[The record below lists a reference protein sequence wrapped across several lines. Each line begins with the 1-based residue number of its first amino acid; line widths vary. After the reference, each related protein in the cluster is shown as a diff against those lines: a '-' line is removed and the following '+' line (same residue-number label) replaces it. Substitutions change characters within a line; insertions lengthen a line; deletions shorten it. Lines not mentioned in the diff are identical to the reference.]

1 MDPMSLWIIASYLGL
16 GAVAGLL
23 AGLLGIGG
31 GILVVPTLAVVLPQ
45 AGIGHDLVMPLAL
58 ATSLAS
64 IVFTSL
70 SSSYSHYRLGNLDW
84 PALKRLLPGVL
95 LGAILGSLLA
105 HKLPKELLTTIF
117 GVIVLLLALQMAL
130 SLRFTNNRPLPSW
143 PACSSVGTVIG
154 VVASLAGIGGGSLTV
169 PYLNYHGVA
178 MRKAIGTSSL
188 CGMFLA
194 FFGMSSFIAF
204 GLKSTLPLPK
214 FSVGYVYLPALV
226 GIVSTS
232 MITTRLGA
240 KLASHLPTT
249 TIKRLFAL
257 FLFAVGIS
265 MLLKG

>member
-1 MDPMSLWIIASYLGL
+1 MSLWIITSYLGL
-16 GAVAGLL
+16 GAVVGLL

-31 GILVVPTLAVVLPQ
+31 GILVVPALAIILPQ
-45 AGIGHDLVMPLAL
+45 AGISHALVMPLAL

-84 PALKRLLPGVL
+84 LTLKRLLPGVL
-95 LGAILGSLLA
+95 CGAVFGSFLA
-105 HKLPKELLTTIF
+105 NLLPKEQLAAIF
-117 GVIVLLLALQMAL
+117 GVIVLLLALQMTL

-143 PACSSVGTVIG
+143 PACSAVGAVIG

-169 PYLNYHGVA
+169 PYLNYHGA
-178 MRKAIGTSSL
+178 TMRKAIGTSSL

-194 FFGMSSFIAF
+194 FFAMSGFIAF
-204 GLKSTLPLPK
+204 GLKSDLQLPK

-232 MITTRLGA
+232 MITTRIGA

-257 FLFAVGIS
+257 FLFAVGLR